1 MAVRPDGAPCWADAM
16 FDDVDAAKRF
26 YGDVLGWTFAEP
38 DPRFGDYAQAYAD
51 GKAVA
56 AVSPTMPGMEG
67 GAGAW
72 CLYLASSDLDATA
85 RQVRDAG
92 GEVLMG
98 PMEVGDFGAML
109 LVRDPGGVVFGVWRA
124 GVHEGFDAE
133 AVPGAYCWA
142 EVYTREPAAADAFF
156 PKVFPYRVQRVEDT
170 GDIDFTIYLLGEETV
185 LGRMEMG
192 AEDFPPEVPSYLNV
206 YFTVADCDDAVAR
219 ATEHGGTVH
228 YGPMD
233 TPFGRFAVLGD
244 PQGAAFSVIDV
255 TTTKGDMPKTT
266 DLS

>member
-1 MAVRPDGAPCWADAM
+1 MAVRPEGTPCWADAM
-16 FDDVDAAKRF
+16 FDDADAAKRF

-72 CLYLASSDLDATA
+72 CLYLASPDLDATA
-85 RQVRDAG
+85 QKVRDAG

-98 PMEVGDFGAML
+98 PMDVGDFGGML

-124 GVHEGFDAE
+124 GTHQGFDAE

-142 EVYTREPAAADAFF
+142 EVYTREAPAADTFF
-156 PKVFPYRVQRVEDT
+156 SRVFPYRVRHVEDT
-170 GDIDFTIYLLGEETV
+170 GGMDFNVYALGEDAV
-185 LGRMEMG
+185 LGRMKMN
-192 AEDFPPEVPSYLNV
+192 AADFPPEVPSYLNV
-206 YFTVADCDDAVAR
+206 YFTVPDCDDAVAR
-219 ATEHGGTVH
+219 VTESGGRLH
-228 YGPMD
+228 FGPVD
-233 TPFGRFAVLGD
+233 TPFGRFASLGD
-244 PQGAAFSVIDV
+244 PQGAAFSVIDI
-255 TTTKGDMPKTT
+255 TTTEGEMPKIT
-266 DLS
+266 DVS